1 MIIKIIS
8 IGSQP
13 QKEINQ
19 LIESYTQKIS
29 AYSKVAWI
37 NLQLKLKDKNIK
49 IKKELESQNIL
60 SKIDSNAFIVSLD
73 EKGQTF
79 SSVELSQQVEKIML
93 NHSNINFIIGGA
105 DGLDQGILEKSNLVM
120 SLSHLTLPH
129 QLVKV
134 FLIEQIYRS
143 YSIINNLP
151 YHRE

>member
-1 MIIKIIS
+1 LIIKIIS

-29 AYSKVAWI
+29 PYSKVEWI

-129 QLVKV
+129 QLVKI

>member
-1 MIIKIIS
+1 LIIKIIS

-29 AYSKVAWI
+29 AYSKVEWI

-60 SKIDSNAFIVSLD
+60 SKIDSNAFVVSLD

>member
-19 LIESYTQKIS
+19 LIDSYTQKVS
-29 AYSKVAWI
+29 AYSKVEWI

-60 SKIDSNAFIVSLD
+60 SKINSNAFIVSLD

>member
-1 MIIKIIS
+1 LIIKIIS

-19 LIESYTQKIS
+19 LIDSYTQKVS
-29 AYSKVAWI
+29 AYSKVEWI

-105 DGLDQGILEKSNLVM
+105 DGLDQRILEKSNLVM
-120 SLSHLTLPH
+120 SLSYLTLPH

>member
-13 QKEINQ
+13 SKEINH
-19 LIESYTQKIS
+19 LIKSYSHKVS
-29 AYSKVAWI
+29 AYSKIEWI
-37 NLQLKLKDKNIK
+37 NLQLKSKDKNIK

-60 SKIDSNAFIVSLD
+60 SKIDSNAFVISLD

-79 SSVELSQQVEKIML
+79 SSVEMSQQLEKIML

-105 DGLDQGILEKSNLVM
+105 DGLDQAILDKSNMVM
-120 SLSHLTLPH
+120 SLSNLTLPH

>member
-1 MIIKIIS
+1 LIIKIIS

-13 QKEINQ
+13 SKEINH
-19 LIESYTQKIS
+19 LIDSYSQKIS
-29 AYSKVAWI
+29 AYSKIEWI
-37 NLQLKLKDKNIK
+37 NFQLKSKDKNIK

-60 SKIDSNAFIVSLD
+60 SKIDSNAFVISLD

-79 SSVELSQQVEKIML
+79 SSVEMSQQLEKIML

-105 DGLDQGILEKSNLVM
+105 DGLDQTVLDKSNLVM
-120 SLSHLTLPH
+120 SLSNLTLPH

>member
-13 QKEINQ
+13 SKEINH
-19 LIESYTQKIS
+19 LIKSYSHKVS
-29 AYSKVAWI
+29 AYSKIEWI
-37 NLQLKLKDKNIK
+37 NLQLKSKDKNIK

-60 SKIDSNAFIVSLD
+60 SKIDSNAFVISLD

-79 SSVELSQQVEKIML
+79 SSVEMSQQLEKIML

-105 DGLDQGILEKSNLVM
+105 DGLDQAVLDKSNLVM
-120 SLSHLTLPH
+120 SLSNLTLPH